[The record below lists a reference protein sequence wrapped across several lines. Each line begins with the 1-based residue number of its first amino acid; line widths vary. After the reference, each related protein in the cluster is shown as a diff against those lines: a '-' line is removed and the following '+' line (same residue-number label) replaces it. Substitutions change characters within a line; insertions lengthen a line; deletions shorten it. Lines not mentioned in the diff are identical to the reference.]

1 MSIYSLK
8 KETLHLRLSLDFGV
22 DFDKPIE
29 LKKDSCSFYVGD
41 RLVTLPVINIDYDGG
56 WLPITKEIMESKSTV
71 IVNARKSISMIVPQ
85 EVRDAI
91 KSKMCTVRKVTDTLF
106 VADPEPLNNLTRTI
120 YLEVNE
126 KSNT

>member
-22 DFDKPIE
+22 DFDKSIE

-41 RLVTLPVINIDYDGG
+41 RLVTLPVFNIDYDGG

-91 KSKMCTVRKVTDTLF
+91 NSKMCTVRKVTDTLF